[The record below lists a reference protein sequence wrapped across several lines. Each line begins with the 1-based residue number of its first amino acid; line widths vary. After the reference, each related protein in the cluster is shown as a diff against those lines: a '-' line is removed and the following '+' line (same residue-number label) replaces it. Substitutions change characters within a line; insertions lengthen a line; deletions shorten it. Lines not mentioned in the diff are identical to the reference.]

1 MAEKGFI
8 KWLRRFLDKT
18 DIKHIE
24 FRKRYNPTYNHTT
37 MLKEIFDKLEEIKK
51 NHHNENKYSASIDGP
66 GELIDRKDDQEY
78 SQDNW
83 NRGIKEKGPNP
94 NSLLN

>member
-1 MAEKGFI
+1 MTDKEFI
-8 KWLRRFLDKT
+8 QWLRNFLSGT
-18 DIKHIE
+18 DIRTLNLRE
-24 FRKRYNPTYNHTT
+24 GFSPTYNHTT

-51 NHHNENKYSASIDGP
+51 NHYNENKYSASIDGP
-66 GELIDRKDDQEY
+66 GELINRKDDQEY